1 MSRKK
6 RRETPAWK
14 WEQALI
20 DDYYDYRWRE
30 VLNPLYE
37 KFKRWEAGELNHWDI
52 DQAIH
57 ETHKENQ
64 HLYSLFNESRRFLV
78 GMIQWDEEWFRGWV
92 ADHPPPAGIQLAP
105 RRGRP
110 VANGEEATPDEDIA
124 GIA

>member
-6 RRETPAWK
+6 RRKTPEYK

-20 DDYYDYRWRE
+20 DDYYDYRWRQ

-37 KFKRWEAGELNHWDI
+37 KFKRWEAGELEHWDM

-64 HLYSLFNESRRFLV
+64 QLYSLFTQNRRLLI
-78 GMIQWDEEWFRGWV
+78 GLIQWDEEWFAKWIG
-92 ADHPPPAGIQLAP
+92 DHPPPAGIQLVA
-105 RRGRP
+105 RRAGP
-110 VANGEEATPDEDIA
+110 SSNGDETTLNASVAEID
-124 GIA
+124 